1 MSNGAPKPV
10 IQLIPTSQGGGF
22 RVSFSGQPDM
32 VGSGATIELALQALS
47 ARIASQYA
55 SEKGDE
61 TAAAQDAARQTD
73 ILASDRFIR
82 GNDFQGTVLLAAA
95 IGLI

>member
-1 MSNGAPKPV
+1 MPSDALKPV
-10 IQLIPTSQGGGF
+10 IQLIPASQGGGF
-22 RVSFSGQPDM
+22 RVSFSGQPDIS
-32 VGSGATIELALQALS
+32 GTGATIDLALQALS

-73 ILASDRFIR
+73 ILANDRFIR